1 MRKSRRPRALSAEPP
16 GETPAATSHVGR
28 GRVFNNRCGDAAGSA
43 EGGGVEGIERS
54 IGELPAEKVQ
64 RLAVPVDGHGGL
76 LQAVFGE
83 GIRH

>member
-1 MRKSRRPRALSAEPP
+1 MRKPRRPRALSAGPP
-16 GETPAATSHVGR
+16 VKPQAATSHAGR
-28 GRVFNNRCGDAAGSA
+28 GRVFNNRYGDAAGSA
-43 EGGGVEGIERS
+43 ECGGVEGIERS
-54 IGELPAEKVQ
+54 IGELPAEEVQ